1 LSGSVRG
8 APGDRGAYSMIPVLF
23 PSPGKLAHDSFSIP
37 GVAGLDETAGKSGKL
52 KQHGFAR
59 TSAFSEVARGTGG
72 AAWVLVELVDSEP
85 TRSAFPFAFRL
96 RLRFSLRGAS
106 LSIRA
111 EVLNTGNAVLPFAL
125 GYHPYFA
132 VAVDDKGATRIPTR
146 ATRAWNN
153 VGKSEIAMGPLD
165 LAGAEVDLHLYDLL
179 GASLVLNQAI
189 AEAKKKGHWPGEP
202 WAKPSRR

>member
-1 LSGSVRG
+1 
-8 APGDRGAYSMIPVLF
+8 MIPVLF

-189 AEAKKKGHWPGEP
+189 AEAKKRGHWPGEP